1 MQETLF
7 YLVSWK
13 KFLLALIFG
22 SLNTTQTGLQK
33 VGRYISSPKPA
44 ANRAPDDH
52 PKLIAAQGHSGR
64 VSSSLQDAIQHL
76 DQAPETALTR

>member
-13 KFLLALIFG
+13 KFLLAFIFG

-33 VGRYISSPKPA
+33 VGRYSSSPLKQNLVPRFLSVEVRGA
-44 ANRAPDDH
+44 ET
-52 PKLIAAQGHSGR
+52 KLELGLNGC
-64 VSSSLQDAIQHL
+64 SSNSPVII
-76 DQAPETALTR
+76 